1 MVRGT
6 LITEGCALLQTKSR
20 LLMDTDDFKRKR
32 KAYSE
37 LSIPQ
42 LIELLSS
49 EYLRV
54 RFLAEMA
61 LRDATST

>member
-1 MVRGT
+1 MNAAEFKQAR
-6 LITEGCALLQTKSR
+6 EAYAALT
-20 LLMDTDDFKRKR
+20 
-32 KAYSE
+32 
-37 LSIPQ
+37 IPQ

-49 EYLRV
+49 GDLRV